1 MIKQFDRLPQLLLL
15 AVTVLIYNVM
25 AMAIANSLFVSQVGA
40 GQLPIAFML
49 IGLCSVPI
57 YGAFSQIADRYSR
70 LLVFRYVLLGSIVL
84 MIGLRWL
91 IDLNATWVYYLL
103 LIAIFFQWD
112 FYNNLLYP
120 GLLTDYF
127 TTLEY
132 KRYAPFI
139 GIAQAVGT
147 LVGGGLTLLL
157 SNYLPSR
164 ELLWCL
170 PWFMGIAFG
179 QLVYLERS
187 QRRLQT
193 IKEEKLSIVESWKI
207 LPELGKRYPL
217 VFFLAAS
224 SFLLVIIYL
233 CSEFLWFNIY
243 GQQFDESQLTGFL
256 GLMRMIISLIQ
267 VVFLYGVT
275 RPLLKWVGVARLNA
289 VYPVTTLVSLG
300 GLLFNFKLPTAIAL
314 QINGDALYK
323 SINLPVH
330 QLNYNG
336 IPHQYVGRIR
346 ALSDGLIYSVGLTLA
361 GLVLWLCHLY
371 LSLEQ
376 ITWLAI
382 ILTVILLLVRIPMG
396 KYYIQSL
403 EDMIRGDLINLDDFE
418 QPGTQLPLQ
427 SSSLINEFLTSG
439 DRYNQLKGLELAAN
453 VGNPEQFFTQVRSL
467 LPNADAVMRQEILKL
482 YQNSNQAIL
491 QEFAQLLVDDC
502 ANVRG
507 VALEVLIAN
516 QYAFNPSDLKHLVGD
531 LDYPQA
537 LFPPTPKSTPCAEWD
552 ALEGA
557 DPKVYS
563 SQREAERQV
572 HALALVA
579 TFQNT
584 HAKDLDSKIA
594 EQFWQLK
601 LTDETIKAIA
611 RVVRY
616 SGNPEFITLIEY
628 LLPQANPE
636 AKQAALEGLVSLATA
651 QDSNLTKIALAETAH
666 EDPAVRVAA
675 YQILEIT
682 HTPEAILQ
690 ITQGLADTSAQVR
703 QQVACTLA
711 AYGQEGLA
719 IAQSQLTASNPAI
732 AQTAIATI
740 AKYKNKRANEILFQ
754 HLIPEFQQF
763 NLTRKWQQQ
772 IPAKDPSWQFLAIA
786 IEDYQQRLLQK
797 VLYIL
802 SCLGY
807 SRTVSLVQR
816 VLATSDRRDL
826 ANAVEILASINHRRF
841 IQPLIPL
848 LEQRVSSK
856 IPSKFQPSPQWLED
870 KGYKILLEALE
881 SSDRWIKTGASVALA
896 VVPTALLNDPD
907 PVVQSVIREIFPLA
921 YQLTCPVSNSM
932 NRLLLLRNIALFK
945 NLSLDE
951 LFSIDQALEQKQVLA
966 GETIYTEGSWGG
978 HLYMIAGGK
987 IQIIKELDGEP
998 QAIKQL
1004 TAGQYFGEIALFDE
1018 APRWDGAIALEDSTL
1033 LCLEKKRF
1041 ISLISQRPQIILEL
1055 CRFLSRRLRETD
1067 KYMSAKKIY
1076 SAN

>member
-1 MIKQFDRLPQLLLL
+1 MIKQFERLPQLLLL

-49 IGLCSVPI
+49 IGLCSLPI

-70 LLVFRYVLLGSIVL
+70 PQVFRYVLLGSIVL
-84 MIGLRWL
+84 MVGLRWL
-91 IDLNATWVYYLL
+91 INLDVTWVYYVLL
-103 LIAIFFQWD
+103 MAIFFQWD

-127 TTLEY
+127 TILEY

-157 SNYLPSR
+157 SNYFPSP

-170 PWFMGIAFG
+170 PWFMAIAFG

-187 QRRLQT
+187 QRRLQ
-193 IKEEKLSIVESWKI
+193 IPPKEEKLNLVESWKI
-207 LPELGKRYPL
+207 LPDLGKRYPL
-217 VFFLAAS
+217 VLFLAS
-224 SFLLVIIYL
+224 STFLLVIIYI

-289 VYPVTTLVSLG
+289 VYPLTTLLSLG
-300 GLLFNFKLPTAIAL
+300 GLLFNFKLPMAIAL

-336 IPHQYVGRIR
+336 IPHQYVGRVR

-371 LSLEQ
+371 LSLVQ

-382 ILTVILLLVRIPMG
+382 ILTLVLLLVRLPMG

-403 EDMIRGDLINLDDFE
+403 EEMIRTDIINLDDFD
-418 QPGTQLPLQ
+418 QPENQLPSQ
-427 SSSLINEFLTSG
+427 SSSVIREFLTSG

-453 VGNPEQFFTQVRSL
+453 VSNPEQFFNEVRSL
-467 LPNADAVMRQEILKL
+467 FPTADSALRQGILKL
-482 YQNSNQAIL
+482 YSSNQTIL
-491 QEFAQLLVDDC
+491 PEFAPLLADPSPT
-502 ANVRG
+502 VRG

-516 QYAFNPSDLKHLVGD
+516 QYPFTPSDLEPLIVDQD
-531 LDYPQA
+531 L
-537 LFPPTPKSTPCAEWD
+537 
-552 ALEGA
+552 
-557 DPKVYS
+557 
-563 SQREAERQV
+563 QV
-572 HALALVA
+572 QTLALVA

-584 HAKDLDSKIA
+584 QTKDLDFKIA

-616 SGNPEFITLIEY
+616 SGNPEFVTLIEY
-628 LLPQANPE
+628 LLPHANPE
-636 AKQAALEGLVSLATA
+636 AKQAALEALVSLATA
-651 QDSNLTKIALAETAH
+651 QDSSLTKIAVAETQH
-666 EDPAVRVAA
+666 ENSAVRVAA
-675 YQILEIT
+675 YKLLEIT
-682 HTPEAILQ
+682 HTPEAIAQ
-690 ITQGLADTSAQVR
+690 VTQGLGDASAQVR

-711 AYGQEGLA
+711 VYGKQGLA
-719 IAQSQLTASNPAI
+719 IAQSQLTAPDPLVV
-732 AQTAIATI
+732 QTAIAAI
-740 AKYKNKRANEILFQ
+740 AKLNNKRANEILFQ
-754 HLIPEFQQF
+754 HLIPEFQQL

-772 IPAKDPSWQFLAIA
+772 IPTEDPSWQFLAVA

-797 VLYIL
+797 VLHIL

-807 SRTVSLVQR
+807 SRTVNLVQR
-816 VLATSDRRDL
+816 IFVTGERRDL

-841 IQPLIPL
+841 VQPLMPL

-856 IPSKFQPSPQWLED
+856 TPRKLEVTPQWLED
-870 KGYKILLEALE
+870 KGYKILLEALD
-881 SSDRWIKTGASVALA
+881 SSDRWIKTGASIALA
-896 VVPTALLNDPD
+896 VLPTALLKDPD
-907 PVVQSVIREIFPLA
+907 PVVQSVTREIFPVA
-921 YQLTCPVSNSM
+921 YQLTCPVSTSM

-951 LFSIDQALEQKQVLA
+951 LFSIDQVLEQKQVLA

-978 HLYMIAGGK
+978 HLYIIAAGK
-987 IQIIKELDGEP
+987 IQIIKELDGE
-998 QAIKQL
+998 QQVIKQL
-1004 TAGQYFGEIALFDE
+1004 TTGQYFGEIALFDE
-1018 APRWDGAIALEDSTL
+1018 ALRCDGAIALEDSTL

-1067 KYMSAKKIY
+1067 KYMSAKKMH

>member
-40 GQLPIAFML
+40 GDLPIAFML
-49 IGLCSVPI
+49 IGLCSLPI

-70 LLVFRYVLLGSIVL
+70 PQVFRYVLLGSIVL
-84 MIGLRWL
+84 MVGLRWL
-91 IDLNATWVYYLL
+91 INLDATWVYYVLL
-103 LIAIFFQWD
+103 MAIFFQWD

-127 TTLEY
+127 TILEY

-170 PWFMGIAFG
+170 PGFMAIAFG

-193 IKEEKLSIVESWKI
+193 IKEKKSSLIESWKI

-217 VFFLAAS
+217 VLFLAAS

-267 VVFLYGVT
+267 VVFLYGIT

-289 VYPVTTLVSLG
+289 VYPVTTLLSLG

-336 IPHQYVGRIR
+336 IPHQYVGRVR

-371 LSLEQ
+371 LSLVQ

-382 ILTVILLLVRIPMG
+382 ILTAILLLVRIPMG

-403 EDMIRGDLINLDDFE
+403 EAMIRSDLINLDDFDE
-418 QPGTQLPLQ
+418 PENQLPSQ
-427 SSSLINEFLTSG
+427 SSSVIREFLTSG

-453 VGNPEQFFTQVRSL
+453 VSNPEQFLTEVKSL
-467 LPNADAVMRQEILKL
+467 LPNADDALRQEILKL
-482 YQNSNQAIL
+482 YSSNQTTL
-491 QEFAQLLVDDC
+491 PEFASLLKDPSPT
-502 ANVRG
+502 VRG
-507 VALEVLIAN
+507 IALEVLIAN
-516 QYAFNPSDLKHLVGD
+516 QYSFTPSDLELLIVDQD
-531 LDYPQA
+531 L
-537 LFPPTPKSTPCAEWD
+537 
-552 ALEGA
+552 
-557 DPKVYS
+557 
-563 SQREAERQV
+563 QV
-572 HALALVA
+572 QTLALVA
-579 TFQNT
+579 TLQNT
-584 HAKDLDSKIA
+584 QTKDLDFKIA

-601 LTDETIKAIA
+601 LTDETIDAIA

-636 AKQAALEGLVSLATA
+636 GKQAALEALVSLATA
-651 QDSNLTKIALAETAH
+651 QDSSLTKIALAETQH
-666 EDPAVRVAA
+666 DNPVVRVAA
-675 YQILEIT
+675 YKLLEIT
-682 HTPEAILQ
+682 YAPEAIAQ
-690 ITQGLADTSAQVR
+690 VTQGLGDASAQVR

-711 AYGQEGLA
+711 AYGKQGLT
-719 IAQSQLTASNPAI
+719 IAQAQLTASDPLVV
-732 AQTAIATI
+732 QTAIAAI
-740 AKYKNKRANEILFQ
+740 AKLNNKRANEILFQ
-754 HLIPEFQQF
+754 HLIPEFQQL

-772 IPAKDPSWQFLAIA
+772 IPTEDPSWQFLAVA

-807 SRTVSLVQR
+807 SRTVNLVQR
-816 VLATSDRRDL
+816 IFVTGERRDL

-841 IQPLIPL
+841 VQPLIPL

-856 IPSKFQPSPQWLED
+856 TPRKLEVTPQWLED
-870 KGYKILLEALE
+870 KGYKILLEALD

-896 VVPTALLNDPD
+896 VVPTALLKDPD
-907 PVVQSVIREIFPLA
+907 PVVQSVTREIFPVA
-921 YQLTCPVSNSM
+921 YQLTCPVSTSM

-951 LFSIDQALEQKQVLA
+951 LFSIDRVLEQKQVLA

-978 HLYMIAGGK
+978 HLYIIAAGK
-987 IQIIKELDGEP
+987 IQIIKELDGEQ

-1004 TAGQYFGEIALFDE
+1004 TTGQYFGEIALFDE
-1018 APRWDGAIALEDSTL
+1018 ALRWDGAIALEDSTL

-1055 CRFLSRRLRETD
+1055 CRFLSHRLRETD
-1067 KYMSAKKIY
+1067 KYMSAKKIH

>member
-1 MIKQFDRLPQLLLL
+1 MISKFDRLPQLLLL

-49 IGLCSVPI
+49 IGLCSLPI

-70 LLVFRYVLLGSIVL
+70 PVVFRYVLIGSMGL
-84 MIGLRWL
+84 MLGLRWL
-91 IDLNATWVYYLL
+91 INLDATWVYYGL

-132 KRYAPFI
+132 KRYAPYI

-157 SNYLPSR
+157 SNYFPSR

-170 PWFMGIAFG
+170 PWFMAIAFG
-179 QLVYLERS
+179 QLLYLERS

-193 IKEEKLSIVESWKI
+193 LVKQEKLSIIESWQV
-207 LPELGKRYPL
+207 LPDLSQRYPL
-217 VFFLAAS
+217 VLFLATS
-224 SFLLVIIYL
+224 TFLLVIIYL

-243 GQQFDESQLTGFL
+243 GQRFDESQLTGFL

-275 RPLLKWVGVARLNA
+275 RPLLKWVGVARLNP
-289 VYPVTTLVSLG
+289 VYPVTTLLSLG
-300 GLLFNFKLPTAIAL
+300 GLLFSFQLPMAIAL
-314 QINGDALYK
+314 HINGDALYK
-323 SINLPVH
+323 AINLPVH

-336 IPHQYVGRIR
+336 IPHQYIGRIR

-371 LSLEQ
+371 LSLVQ

-403 EDMIRGDLINLDDFE
+403 EAMIRTNSINLDDFA
-418 QPGTQLPLQ
+418 QPASKLPSQ
-427 SSSLINEFLTSG
+427 SSSVIREFLTAG
-439 DRYNQLKGLELAAN
+439 DRYSQLQGLELAAK
-453 VGNPEQFFTQVRSL
+453 VGNPEQFFTEVKSL
-467 LPNADAVMRQEILKL
+467 LPIADSALRQEILQL
-482 YQNSNQAIL
+482 FSHIQSQNKSAIL
-491 QEFAQLLVDDC
+491 PEFAALLEDE
-502 ANVRG
+502 NPTVRG
-507 VALEVLIAN
+507 IALEVLITN
-516 QYAFNPSDLKHLVGD
+516 QYSFSPTELAPLIVDEDSLV
-531 LDYPQA
+531 
-537 LFPPTPKSTPCAEWD
+537 K
-552 ALEGA
+552 
-557 DPKVYS
+557 
-563 SQREAERQV
+563 
-572 HALALVA
+572 ALALVA
-579 TFQNT
+579 TFQDTQTEN
-584 HAKDLDSKIA
+584 LDTQLA

-601 LTDETIKAIA
+601 LTTEIVKAIA

-628 LLPQANPE
+628 LLPQANAE
-636 AKQAALEGLVSLATA
+636 AKQAALEALVSLATA
-651 QDSNLTKIALAETAH
+651 QDSSLTKIAIAETH
-666 EDPAVRVAA
+666 HDDPGVRVAA
-675 YQILEIT
+675 YKLLEIT
-682 HTPEAILQ
+682 HATAAIPQ
-690 ITQGLADTSAQVR
+690 VIQGLKDVSAQVR
-703 QQVACTLA
+703 QQVASTLA
-711 AYGQEGLA
+711 AYGQEGLT
-719 IAQSQLTASNPAI
+719 IAQAQLTAKDPLVV
-732 AQTAIATI
+732 QTAIAAI
-740 AKYKNKRANEILFQ
+740 AKCNHKGANEILFQ
-754 HLIPEFQQF
+754 HLMPEFQQF

-772 IPAKDPSWQFLAIA
+772 IPTQDPSWQFLAVA

-802 SCLGY
+802 ACLGY
-807 SRTVSLVQR
+807 SSTVNLVQR
-816 VLATSDRRDL
+816 ILVTSDRRDL

-841 IQPLIPL
+841 VQPLMPL

-856 IPSKFQPSPQWLED
+856 TPSKPTKPNPQWLGN
-870 KGYKILLEALE
+870 KGYKILLEALD
-881 SSDRWIKTGASVALA
+881 SSDRWLKTGASVALA
-896 VVPTALLNDPD
+896 AVPTALLKDPD
-907 PVVQSVIREIFPLA
+907 PVVQSVTREIFPA
-921 YQLTCPVSNSM
+921 TSQFTSPGSTSM
-932 NRLLLLRNIALFK
+932 NRLLLLRNVALFK

-951 LFSIDQALEQKQVLA
+951 LFSIDQALEPKQVLA

-978 HLYMIAGGK
+978 HLYIIAGGK
-987 IQIIKELDGEP
+987 IQIVKELDGE
-998 QAIKQL
+998 QQSIKQL
-1004 TAGQYFGEIALFDE
+1004 TTGEYFGEIALFDE
-1018 APRWDGAIALEDSTL
+1018 ALRWDGAIALEDSTL
-1033 LCLEKKRF
+1033 LSLEKKRF

-1067 KYMSAKKIY
+1067 KYMSAKKTS

>member
-40 GQLPIAFML
+40 GDLPLAFML
-49 IGLCSVPI
+49 IGLCSLPI

-70 LLVFRYVLLGSIVL
+70 PQVFRYVLLGSIVL
-84 MIGLRWL
+84 MVGLRWL
-91 IDLNATWVYYLL
+91 INLDATWVYYVLL
-103 LIAIFFQWD
+103 MAIFFQWD

-127 TTLEY
+127 TILEY

-157 SNYLPSR
+157 SNYFPSR

-170 PWFMGIAFG
+170 PGFMAIAFG

-193 IKEEKLSIVESWKI
+193 IKEEKSSLIESWKI

-217 VFFLAAS
+217 VLFLAAS

-243 GQQFDESQLTGFL
+243 GEQFDESQLTGFL

-267 VVFLYGVT
+267 VVFLYGIT

-289 VYPVTTLVSLG
+289 VYPVTTLLSLG

-336 IPHQYVGRIR
+336 IPHQYVGRVR

-371 LSLEQ
+371 LSLVQ

-382 ILTVILLLVRIPMG
+382 ILTAVLLLVRIPMG

-403 EDMIRGDLINLDDFE
+403 EEMIRSDLINLDDFDE
-418 QPGTQLPLQ
+418 PENQLPSQ
-427 SSSLINEFLTSG
+427 SSSVIREFLASS

-453 VGNPEQFFTQVRSL
+453 VSNPEQFLTEVKSL
-467 LPNADAVMRQEILKL
+467 LPNADDALRQEILKL
-482 YQNSNQAIL
+482 YSNNQTTL
-491 QEFAQLLVDDC
+491 PEFASLLG
-502 ANVRG
+502 NPNPTVRG
-507 VALEVLIAN
+507 IALEILIAN
-516 QYAFNPSDLKHLVGD
+516 QYSFTPSDLEPLIVDRD
-531 LDYPQA
+531 L
-537 LFPPTPKSTPCAEWD
+537 
-552 ALEGA
+552 
-557 DPKVYS
+557 
-563 SQREAERQV
+563 QV
-572 HALALVA
+572 QTLALVA
-579 TFQNT
+579 SLQNT
-584 HAKDLDSKIA
+584 QTKDLDFKIA
-594 EQFWQLK
+594 EQFWQLE

-616 SGNPEFITLIEY
+616 SGNPEFVTLIEY

-636 AKQAALEGLVSLATA
+636 GKQAALEAMVSLATA
-651 QDSNLTKIALAETAH
+651 QDSSLTKIALAETQH
-666 EDPAVRVAA
+666 DNPAVRVAA
-675 YQILEIT
+675 YKLLEIT
-682 HTPEAILQ
+682 HTPEAIAQ
-690 ITQGLADTSAQVR
+690 VTQGLADVSAQVR

-711 AYGQEGLA
+711 AYGKQGLA
-719 IAQSQLTASNPAI
+719 IAQAQLTVADPLVVE
-732 AQTAIATI
+732 TAIAAI
-740 AKYKNKRANEILFQ
+740 AKLNNKRANEILFQ
-754 HLIPEFQQF
+754 HLIPEFQQL

-772 IPAKDPSWQFLAIA
+772 IPTEDPSWQFLAVA

-807 SRTVSLVQR
+807 SRTVNLVQR
-816 VLATSDRRDL
+816 IFVTGERRDL
-826 ANAVEILASINHRRF
+826 ANAVEILASISHRRF
-841 IQPLIPL
+841 VQPLMPL

-856 IPSKFQPSPQWLED
+856 TPRKLEVTPQWLED
-870 KGYKILLEALE
+870 KGYKILLEALD

-896 VVPTALLNDPD
+896 VVPTALLKDPD
-907 PVVQSVIREIFPLA
+907 PVVQSVTREIFPVA
-921 YQLTCPVSNSM
+921 YQLTCPVSTSM

-951 LFSIDQALEQKQVLA
+951 LFSIDRVLDQKQVLA

-978 HLYMIAGGK
+978 HLYIIAAGK
-987 IQIIKELDGEP
+987 IQIIKELYGE
-998 QAIKQL
+998 QQVIKQL
-1004 TAGQYFGEIALFDE
+1004 TTGQYFGEIALFDE
-1018 APRWDGAIALEDSTL
+1018 ALRWDGAIALEDSTL

-1067 KYMSAKKIY
+1067 KYMSAKKMH

>member
-1 MIKQFDRLPQLLLL
+1 MISQFDRLPQLLLL

-25 AMAIANSLFVSQVGA
+25 AMAIANSLFVSHVGA

-49 IGLCSVPI
+49 IGLCSLPI

-70 LLVFRYVLLGSIVL
+70 PQVFRYVLLGSMGL
-84 MIGLRWL
+84 MLGLRWL
-91 IDLNATWVYYLL
+91 INLDATWVYYGL

-157 SNYLPSR
+157 SNYFPSQ

-170 PWFMGIAFG
+170 PWFMAIAFG
-179 QLVYLERS
+179 QLLYLERS

-193 IKEEKLSIVESWKI
+193 SRKPEKLSIIKSWQV
-207 LPELGKRYPL
+207 LPDLSQRYPL
-217 VFFLAAS
+217 VLFLAAS
-224 SFLLVIIYL
+224 TFLLVIIYL

-267 VVFLYGVT
+267 VVFLYGIT
-275 RPLLKWVGVARLNA
+275 RPLLKWVGVARLNP
-289 VYPVTTLVSLG
+289 VYPVTTLLSLG
-300 GLLFNFKLPTAIAL
+300 GLLLNFQLPMAIAL

-323 SINLPVH
+323 AINLPVH

-336 IPHQYVGRIR
+336 IPHQYIGRVR
-346 ALSDGLIYSVGLTLA
+346 ALSDGLIYSLGLTLA

-371 LSLEQ
+371 LTLLQ

-403 EDMIRGDLINLDDFE
+403 ESMIRTNNINLDDFA
-418 QPGTQLPLQ
+418 QPANQLPSQ
-427 SSSLINEFLTSG
+427 SSKVIREFLTDG
-439 DRYNQLKGLELAAN
+439 DLYSQLQGLELAAN
-453 VGNPEQFFTQVRSL
+453 VGNPEKFFTEVKSL
-467 LPNADAVMRQEILKL
+467 LPKADSALRQEILKL
-482 YQNSNQAIL
+482 FSHSKPTIL
-491 QEFAQLLVDDC
+491 PEFATLLTDE
-502 ANVRG
+502 NPTVRG
-507 VALEVLIAN
+507 IALEVLIAN
-516 QYAFNPSDLKHLVGD
+516 QYP
-531 LDYPQA
+531 
-537 LFPPTPKSTPCAEWD
+537 FPPAELAPLIVD
-552 ALEGA
+552 D
-557 DPKVYS
+557 DPLVK
-563 SQREAERQV
+563 
-572 HALALVA
+572 ALALVA
-579 TFQNT
+579 TFQDT
-584 HAKDLDSKIA
+584 QAEDLDAHLA

-601 LTDETIKAIA
+601 LTDEIVKAIA

-628 LLPQANPE
+628 LLPQANPQ
-636 AKQAALEGLVSLATA
+636 AKQAALEALVNLATV
-651 QDSNLTKIALAETAH
+651 QDSSLTKIAIAETH
-666 EDPAVRVAA
+666 HDDPGVRVAA
-675 YQILEIT
+675 YKLLEIIHAT
-682 HTPEAILQ
+682 EAIPQ
-690 ITQGLADTSAQVR
+690 VTQGLQDVSAQVR
-703 QQVACTLA
+703 QQVASTLA
-711 AYGQEGLA
+711 AYGQEGLT
-719 IAQSQLTASNPAI
+719 IAQAQLTLKDPLVV
-732 AQTAIATI
+732 QTAISAI
-740 AKYKNKRANEILFQ
+740 AKCNHKGANEILFQ
-754 HLIPEFQQF
+754 HLMPEFRQF

-772 IPAKDPSWQFLAIA
+772 IPTNDPSWQFLAVA

-807 SRTVSLVQR
+807 SSTVNLVQR
-816 VLATSDRRDL
+816 VLVTSDRRDL

-841 IQPLIPL
+841 VQPLMPL

-856 IPSKFQPSPQWLED
+856 TPRKIEPTHQWLGD
-870 KGYKILLEALE
+870 KGYKILLEALD
-881 SSDRWIKTGASVALA
+881 SSDRWLKTGALAALGA
-896 VVPTALLNDPD
+896 VPIALLKDPD
-907 PVVQSVIREIFPLA
+907 PVVQSVTREIFPA
-921 YQLTCPVSNSM
+921 TTQLTSPGSTSM
-932 NRLLLLRNIALFK
+932 NRLLLLRNVALFK

-978 HLYMIAGGK
+978 HLYIIARGK
-987 IQIIKELDGEP
+987 IQIIKELDGKQQE
-998 QAIKQL
+998 IKQL
-1004 TAGQYFGEIALFDE
+1004 TTEQYFGEIALFDE
-1018 APRWDGAIALEDSTL
+1018 ALRWDGAIALEDSTL
-1033 LCLEKKRF
+1033 LSLEKKRF

-1067 KYMSAKKIY
+1067 KYMSAKKTP

>member
-1 MIKQFDRLPQLLLL
+1 MMISQFDRLPQLLLL

-49 IGLCSVPI
+49 IGLCSLPI

-70 LLVFRYVLLGSIVL
+70 PQVFRYVLLGSMGL
-84 MIGLRWL
+84 MLGLRWL
-91 IDLNATWVYYLL
+91 INLDATWVYYGL

-132 KRYAPFI
+132 KRYAPYI

-157 SNYLPSR
+157 SNYFPSQ

-170 PWFMGIAFG
+170 PWFMAIAFG

-193 IKEEKLSIVESWKI
+193 LKKPEKLSILESWQV
-207 LPELGKRYPL
+207 LPELSQRYPL
-217 VFFLAAS
+217 VLFLATS

-275 RPLLKWVGVARLNA
+275 RPLLKWVGVARLNP
-289 VYPVTTLVSLG
+289 VYPVTTLLSLG
-300 GLLFNFKLPTAIAL
+300 GLLFNFHLPMAIAL

-323 SINLPVH
+323 AINLPVH

-336 IPHQYVGRIR
+336 IPHQYIGRVR

-371 LSLEQ
+371 LSLVQ

-403 EDMIRGDLINLDDFE
+403 ESMIRTNSINLDDFA
-418 QPGTQLPLQ
+418 QPANQLPSQ
-427 SSSLINEFLTSG
+427 SSSVIREFLTAG
-439 DRYNQLKGLELAAN
+439 DRYSQLQGLELAAN
-453 VGNPEQFFTQVRSL
+453 VGNPEQFFTEVRLL
-467 LPNADAVMRQEILKL
+467 LPTADSALRQEILKL
-482 YQNSNQAIL
+482 FSHSKPTL
-491 QEFAQLLVDDC
+491 FPEFAALLTDE
-502 ANVRG
+502 NSTVRG
-507 VALEVLIAN
+507 IALEVLIAN
-516 QYAFNPSDLKHLVGD
+516 QYPFAPGELVP
-531 LDYPQA
+531 LI
-537 LFPPTPKSTPCAEWD
+537 
-552 ALEGA
+552 A
-557 DPKVYS
+557 DDEPLVK
-563 SQREAERQV
+563 
-572 HALALVA
+572 ALALVA
-579 TFQNT
+579 TFQDT
-584 HAKDLDSKIA
+584 PTEDLDAQLA

-601 LTDETIKAIA
+601 LTDEIVKAIA

-636 AKQAALEGLVSLATA
+636 AKQAALEALVNLATA
-651 QDSNLTKIALAETAH
+651 QDSSLTKIALAETH
-666 EDPAVRVAA
+666 HDDPRVRVAA
-675 YQILEIT
+675 YQLLEIT
-682 HTPEAILQ
+682 HAPEALTQ
-690 ITQGLADTSAQVR
+690 VTQGLQDLSAQVR
-703 QQVACTLA
+703 QQVASTLA
-711 AYGQEGLA
+711 AYGQEGLT
-719 IAQSQLTASNPAI
+719 IAQTQLSATDPLVV
-732 AQTAIATI
+732 QTAIAAI
-740 AKYKNKRANEILFQ
+740 AKCNHKGANEILFQ
-754 HLIPEFQQF
+754 HLMPEFQQF

-772 IPAKDPSWQFLAIA
+772 IPAHDPNWQFLAVA

-807 SRTVSLVQR
+807 SSTVNLVQR
-816 VLATSDRRDL
+816 VLVTSDRRDL
-826 ANAVEILASINHRRF
+826 ANAVEILSSINHRRF
-841 IQPLIPL
+841 VQPLMPL
-848 LEQRVSSK
+848 LEQKVSSK
-856 IPSKFQPSPQWLED
+856 TRNKIEPTPQWLAD
-870 KGYKILLEALE
+870 KGYKILLEALD
-881 SSDRWIKTGASVALA
+881 SSDRWLKTGASVALA
-896 VVPTALLNDPD
+896 AVPTALLKDPD
-907 PVVQSVIREIFPLA
+907 PVVQSVTREIFPA
-921 YQLTCPVSNSM
+921 TTQLTSPGSTSM
-932 NRLLLLRNIALFK
+932 NRLLLLRNVALFK

-978 HLYMIAGGK
+978 HLYIIAQGK
-987 IQIIKELDGEP
+987 VQIVKELDGE
-998 QAIKQL
+998 QQEIKQL
-1004 TAGQYFGEIALFDE
+1004 TTGQYFGEIALFDE
-1018 APRWDGAIALEDSTL
+1018 ALRWDGAIALEDSTL
-1033 LCLEKKRF
+1033 LSLEKKRF

-1067 KYMSAKKIY
+1067 KYMSAKKTP
-1076 SAN
+1076 STN